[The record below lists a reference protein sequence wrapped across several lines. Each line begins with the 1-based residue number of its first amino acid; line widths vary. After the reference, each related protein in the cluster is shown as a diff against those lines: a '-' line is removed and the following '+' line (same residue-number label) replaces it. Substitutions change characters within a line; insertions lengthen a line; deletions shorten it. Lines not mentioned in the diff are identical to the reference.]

1 MNSTKAGILLRY
13 TAGRLLLGCLIH
25 CLGFASTLFAQPSML
40 SYKQY
45 TVDDGLPSMEIYDLL
60 QDRDGYIWMATSAG
74 LCRFDGYQFRIF
86 TTQDG
91 LPSND
96 VIELREDTDG
106 RIWIGSFGQLSYY
119 YKGQIHLLDSVP
131 ERSTFLAYNIFPY
144 NEESIWMKMSFS
156 QQRKSVIQEHLR
168 QAAFSRI
175 EERRLYKRP
184 FFYVSTELLGV
195 ATIDS
200 LYFID
205 KQEIKLSIPLICQL
219 QYDRNFT
226 TAVHNNYV
234 YYISPCGL
242 QLYDRKKQLSTT
254 LDSSVTEAV
263 RIAIVGESLW
273 IVGSNKGTFGRP
285 INADGRL
292 GDKVDKIPQ
301 PLITK
306 VIQDQEGNYWF
317 STNGRGIFF
326 RPQMSTTG
334 EILEIKSKSDREQIE
349 SILIDHNLMYVG
361 TRTGHLVKCDLTN
374 GNQQSYPIFSR
385 PGIANRILDMQQL
398 GNRLLAL
405 ATDGGLYLFRDNRH
419 FLVNLIPQKG
429 LSLGRNG
436 NLLSASRNGVYELPL
451 EELRP
456 FHRSSGSGFP
466 NRVFDG
472 YPITT
477 NRAYSIF
484 EDSKYRFWLDDILN
498 GLMMISTKSTVYF
511 AKISR
516 LFSVRINNIA
526 ELPDGTM
533 IFATEG
539 EGLLLLA
546 PNDTGPDLKP
556 ASIWQI
562 SSPTLPTNICNEMVV
577 DDNGNIWVGTNKGL
591 IRLRIYDVNSRRHEL
606 VVFRKTDGLL
616 SDNISA
622 LAVAGAYLYIGTT
635 EGVVVIEKDCL
646 TPNLF
651 QPKIHITRLNTNKK
665 QFNTEGLDT
674 TILLQYPD
682 NDITFNFV
690 GISYNSLGKISYQYR
705 LVGYD
710 DQYYTTSAREVRYGN
725 LPPGVY
731 EFVVTAKSQSGILS
745 ARPARLRFE
754 IRPTFVQTIQFKIII
769 TAALITLILMLGYG
783 AYTFYKTRILEKLI
797 QEKTKDI
804 NDRIAELNNLNQ
816 KLLLSNHELQQF
828 AHVVSHDLKSPLRT
842 VVSFMQL
849 LLRRLSDN
857 QVTDEIRSYLTYAV
871 EGAKDMEQ
879 VINDLLMMATVDQV
893 DTNKE
898 IVDLHVL
905 LTEVI
910 RDLQTDIGERQAT
923 VDMVSRL
930 PIIRFNRTN
939 ARRIFQNLIV
949 NGLKYQSAG
958 NRPHIEIGWSQG
970 IDCLRFYVKDNGIG
984 IPPGYEHKIFEMF
997 QRLHNRGDFVG
1008 SGMGL
1013 AICKKIIEKNGG
1025 KIWYE
1030 STLDQGTTFHFKLPF
1045 DFLDLGGEES

>member
-1 MNSTKAGILLRY
+1 MSSTQASSLFSGHSASKFLLCC
-13 TAGRLLLGCLIH
+13 LLYCISANL
-25 CLGFASTLFAQPSML
+25 AAQPSML
-40 SYKQY
+40 AYKQY

-96 VIELREDTDG
+96 VIELREDKDG

-119 YKGQIHLLDSVP
+119 HKGHIYLLDSVP
-131 ERSTFLAYNIFPY
+131 DQSSFLAYNIFPY
-144 NEESIWMKMSFS
+144 NEESIWMKMNFS
-156 QQRKSVIQEHLR
+156 QQKNIINQKLL
-168 QAAFSRI
+168 QQPAFSRI
-175 EERRLYKRP
+175 EQAKLYKRP
-184 FFYVSTELLGV
+184 FFYVSPSLMGV

-200 LYFID
+200 LFLID
-205 KQEIKLSIPLICQL
+205 QQQIVVSAPLVCEL
-219 QYDRNFT
+219 QRNRNFT
-226 TAVHNNYV
+226 ISVYKDYI

-242 QLYDRKKQLSTT
+242 QVYNQKKQQTVT
-254 LDSSVTEAV
+254 LDATISEAI
-263 RIAIVGESLW
+263 RMTIIGQSLW
-273 IVGSNKGTFGRP
+273 VVGSNQGTFSRR
-285 INADGRL
+285 IHSDGTL
-292 GDKVDKIPQ
+292 EEKVDRVPQ

-306 VIQDQEGNYWF
+306 VITDQEGNYWF
-317 STNGRGIFF
+317 STNGKGVFF

-334 EILEIKSKSDREQIE
+334 EILEIRTNGDREQIE
-349 SILIDHNLMYVG
+349 SILIDQHHMYVG

-374 GNQQSYPIFSR
+374 GKQQSYSIFGR
-385 PGIANRILDMQQL
+385 PGVANRILDMQHL
-398 GNRLLAL
+398 GNQLLAL
-405 ATDGGLYLFRDNRH
+405 ATDGGLYLFRNNRH
-419 FLVNLIPQKG
+419 FHVNQIPQKG
-429 LSLGRNG
+429 LSLGRDG
-436 NLLSASRNGVYELPL
+436 SLLTASKNGVFKLP
-451 EELRP
+451 RAKINP
-456 FHRSSGSGFP
+456 FGSLPGGRLPTKF
-466 NRVFDG
+466 FDG

-526 ELPDGTM
+526 ELPDGTI

-546 PNDTGPDLKP
+546 PSDTGPDLE
-556 ASIWQI
+556 AERIWQI
-562 SSPTLPTNICNEMVV
+562 TSPTLPTNICSEMVI
-577 DDNGNIWVGTNKGL
+577 DNSGNIWIGTNKGL
-591 IRLRIYDVNSRRHEL
+591 IRLRIYDVNSRKHEL

-622 LAVAGAYLYIGTT
+622 LAVAGSYLYVGTT

-651 QPKIHITRLNTNKK
+651 QPKIHITRLNTNQK
-665 QFNTEGLDT
+665 QFNTESSDT
-674 TILLQYPD
+674 TILLQFPD
-682 NDITFNFV
+682 NDLTFNFV
-690 GISYNSLGKISYQYR
+690 GISYNSLGKISYQYQ

-725 LPPGVY
+725 LPPGEY
-731 EFVVTAKSQSGILS
+731 EFMVTAKSQSGILS
-745 ARPARLRFE
+745 STPARLKFE
-754 IRPTFVQTIQFKIII
+754 IRPTFFQTLYFKIIVAI
-769 TAALITLILMLGYG
+769 VSVGLLLLLGYG
-783 AYTFYKTRILEKLI
+783 AYTFYKSRILEKLI
-797 QEKTKDI
+797 QEKTKNI
-804 NDRIAELNNLNQ
+804 NDRIAELNKLNE
-816 KLLLSNHELQQF
+816 KLLLSNHELEQF

-849 LLRRLSDN
+849 LLRRLSEN
-857 QVTDEIRSYLTYAV
+857 QVSEEIRSYLTYAV

-879 VINDLLMMATVDQV
+879 VINDLLMMATVNQV

-898 IVDLHVL
+898 AIDLDVL

-910 RDLQTDIGERQAT
+910 RDLQTDIQERQAT
-923 VDMVSRL
+923 ITMASRL
-930 PIIRFNRTN
+930 PVIRFNRTN
-939 ARRIFQNLIV
+939 ARRIFQNLIA
-949 NGLKYQSAG
+949 NSLKYQATG
-958 NRPHIEIGWSQG
+958 NQPLIEIGWSQG

-1030 STLDQGTTFHFKLPF
+1030 SEQERGTTFYFKLPF
-1045 DFLDLGGEES
+1045 DFLDRDNKAD

>member
-1 MNSTKAGILLRY
+1 MKSM
-13 TAGRLLLGCLIH
+13 TARSLLLKCTAEKLLLSCLLCCIEV
-25 CLGFASTLFAQPSML
+25 AAQPSML
-40 SYKQY
+40 AYKQY

-60 QDRDGYIWMATSAG
+60 QDQDGYIWMASSAG

-96 VIELREDTDG
+96 VIELREDIDG

-119 YKGQIHLLDSVP
+119 YKGQIHLLDSIP
-131 ERSTFLAYNIFPY
+131 ERSTFLTYNIFPY
-144 NEESIWMKMSFS
+144 NEESFWIKTGFL
-156 QQRKSVIQEHLR
+156 QQRQTTNQRLLG
-168 QAAFSRI
+168 QTAFARI
-175 EERRLYKRP
+175 EEDRLYKRP
-184 FFYVSTELLGV
+184 FFYVSANLLGV

-200 LYFID
+200 LYIIS
-205 KQEIKLSIPLICQL
+205 KQEVQLAIPLACQL
-219 QYDRNFT
+219 QYNRNFT
-226 TAVHNNYV
+226 TVVYGNYV
-234 YYISPCGL
+234 YYVGPCGL
-242 QLYDRKKQLSTT
+242 HMYDRKNNLSAII
-254 LDSSVTEAV
+254 DPHITEAV
-263 RIAIVGESLW
+263 RLSVVGESLW
-273 IVGSNKGTFGRP
+273 VIGSNKGTFGRP

-292 GDKVDKIPQ
+292 GDKTDNIPQ

-317 STNGRGIFF
+317 STNGKGIFF

-334 EILEIKSKSDREQIE
+334 EILEIKGETDREQIE
-349 SILIDHNLMYVG
+349 SILIDHNQMYVG
-361 TRTGHLVKCDLTN
+361 TRTGHLVKCDLST
-374 GNQQSYPIFSR
+374 GKQQSYAIFTR
-385 PGIANRILDMQQL
+385 PGVANRILDMQLL
-398 GNRLLAL
+398 GNRLLSL
-405 ATDGGLYLFRDNRH
+405 ATDGGLYLFRDNQH

-436 NLLSASRNGVYELPL
+436 NLLSASRSGVFEFPL
-451 EELRP
+451 ENLSPLLSR
-456 FHRSSGSGFP
+456 SGSGLP
-466 NRVFDG
+466 ERVFDG
-472 YPITT
+472 YSITT
-477 NRAYSIF
+477 NRAYSIY

-546 PNDTGPDLKP
+546 PNDTGPDLK
-556 ASIWQI
+556 AERIWQI
-562 SSPTLPTNICNEMVV
+562 SSPTLPTNICNEMVI

-591 IRLRIYDVNSRRHEL
+591 IRLLIFDINSRQHEL

-622 LAVAGAYLYIGTT
+622 LAVAGSYLYVGTT
-635 EGVVVIEKDCL
+635 EGVVVVEKDCL
-646 TPNLF
+646 TPNQF
-651 QPKIHITRLNTNKK
+651 QPKIHITRLKTNKT
-665 QFNTEGLDT
+665 QYNTEGLDT

-682 NDITFNFV
+682 NDLTFNFV
-690 GISYNSLGKISYQYR
+690 GISYNSLGKISYQYQ
-705 LVGYD
+705 LIGYD
-710 DQYYTTSAREVRYGN
+710 DQYSTTTAREVRYGN
-725 LPPGVY
+725 LPPGTY
-731 EFVVTAKSQSGILS
+731 EFVVTAKSQSGTLS
-745 ARPARLRFE
+745 IKPARLRFE
-754 IRPTFVQTIQFKIII
+754 IKPTFVQTIQFKVIVIV
-769 TAALITLILMLGYG
+769 AFVTLMLMLGYG
-783 AYTFYKTRILEKLI
+783 AYTFYKTRILEKLVR
-797 QEKTKDI
+797 EKTKDI
-804 NDRIAELNNLNQ
+804 NERIAELNNLNQ

-857 QVTDEIRSYLTYAV
+857 QITDEIRSYLSYAV

-898 IVDLHVL
+898 TVDLHIL

-910 RDLQTDIGERQAT
+910 RDLQTDISERQAT
-923 VDMVSRL
+923 VSMVSRL
-930 PIIRFNRTN
+930 PVIKFNRTN

-949 NGLKYQSAG
+949 NALKYQPAG
-958 NRPHIEIGWSQG
+958 NLPKIEIGWSQG
-970 IDCLRFYVKDNGIG
+970 IDCLRFYVRDNGIG

-1030 STLDQGTTFHFKLPF
+1030 SVQEQGTTFHFKLPF
-1045 DFLDLGGEES
+1045 DFFKPGEEET

>member
-1 MNSTKAGILLRY
+1 
-13 TAGRLLLGCLIH
+13 
-25 CLGFASTLFAQPSML
+25 
-40 SYKQY
+40 
-45 TVDDGLPSMEIYDLL
+45 
-60 QDRDGYIWMATSAG
+60 MATSAG

-106 RIWIGSFGQLSYY
+106 RIWIGSFGQLSYC
-119 YKGQIHLLDSVP
+119 YKGQIHQFDSVP
-131 ERSTFLAYNIFPY
+131 EQSTFLAYNIFPY
-144 NEESIWMKMSFS
+144 NEESIWLKISFS
-156 QQRKSVIQEHLR
+156 QQRKAISQELLQQSV
-168 QAAFSRI
+168 FSRI
-175 EERRLYKRP
+175 DESRLYKRP
-184 FFYVSTELLGV
+184 FFYVSADLLGV

-200 LYFID
+200 LYLID
-205 KQEIKLSIPLICQL
+205 KQKIQQAIPLACQL
-219 QYDRNFT
+219 KYDRNFT
-226 TAVHNNYV
+226 TAIHNNYV

-242 QLYDRKKQLSTT
+242 HLYDLTKHSSTT
-254 LDSSVTEAV
+254 LDPHITEAV
-263 RIAIVGESLW
+263 RIAVVGESLW
-273 IVGSNKGTFGRP
+273 VIGSNKGTFGRP
-285 INADGRL
+285 INADGKL
-292 GDKVDKIPQ
+292 GNKVDKIPQ
-301 PLITK
+301 PLVTK

-317 STNGRGIFF
+317 STNGRGLFF

-334 EILEIKSKSDREQIE
+334 EILEIKSESDREQIE
-349 SILIDHNLMYVG
+349 SILVENHLMYVG
-361 TRTGHLVKCDLTN
+361 TRTGHLVKCDLIT
-374 GNQQSYPIFSR
+374 GNQKSYAIFSR
-385 PGIANRILDMQQL
+385 PGVANRILDMQPL

-405 ATDGGLYLFRDNRH
+405 ATDGGLYLFRDNQH
-419 FLVNLIPQKG
+419 FLVNQIPQKG
-429 LSLGRNG
+429 LGLARNG
-436 NLLSASRNGVYELPL
+436 NLLSASRNGAFALPL
-451 EELRP
+451 EKLTP
-456 FHRSSGSGFP
+456 FHSRSGNSFP
-466 NRVFDG
+466 DRIFDG
-472 YPITT
+472 YHITT

-484 EDSKYRFWLDDILN
+484 EDSKYRYWLDDILN

-526 ELPDGTM
+526 ELPDGSM

-546 PNDTGPDLKP
+546 PNDTGPDLK
-556 ASIWQI
+556 AERIWQI
-562 SSPTLPTNICNEMVV
+562 SSPILPTNICNEMVI
-577 DDNGNIWVGTNKGL
+577 DDDGNIWVGTNKGL
-591 IRLRIYDVNSRRHEL
+591 IRLRIFDIKSRQHEL

-622 LAVAGAYLYIGTT
+622 LAVSGAYLYVGTT
-635 EGVVVIEKDCL
+635 EGVVVVEKDCL

-651 QPKIHITRLNTNKK
+651 QPKIHITRLNTSKV
-665 QFNTEGLDT
+665 QFNTEGIDS

-682 NDITFNFV
+682 NDLTFNFV

-705 LVGYD
+705 LMGYD
-710 DQYYTTSAREVRYGN
+710 DQFYTTSAREVRYGN
-725 LPPGVY
+725 LPPGSY
-731 EFVVTAKSQSGILS
+731 EFIVTAKSQSGILS
-745 ARPARLRFE
+745 IRPARLRFE
-754 IRPTFVQTIQFKIII
+754 IQPTFVQTIQFKIII
-769 TAALITLILMLGYG
+769 ILAFITLIIMLGYG

-797 QEKTKDI
+797 REKTKDI

-857 QVTDEIRSYLTYAV
+857 QITDEIRAYLTYAV

-898 IVDLHVL
+898 IVDLQIL

-910 RDLQTDIGERQAT
+910 RDLQTDIRERQAT
-923 VDMVSRL
+923 VEIVSAL
-930 PIIRFNRTN
+930 PIIKFNRTN

-949 NGLKYQSAG
+949 NGLKYQTAG
-958 NRPHIEIGWSQG
+958 NQPHIEIGWSQG
-970 IDCLRFYVKDNGIG
+970 IDCLRFYVRDDGIG

-1030 STLDQGTTFHFKLPF
+1030 SIQDQGTTFFFKLPY
-1045 DFLDLGGEES
+1045 DFLNLDTAEG